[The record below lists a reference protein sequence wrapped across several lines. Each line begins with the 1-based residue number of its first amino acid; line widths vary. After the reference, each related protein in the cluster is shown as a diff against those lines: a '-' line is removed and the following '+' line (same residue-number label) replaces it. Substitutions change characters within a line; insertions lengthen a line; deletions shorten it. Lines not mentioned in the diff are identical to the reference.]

1 MKVLSFLFPI
11 ALLCSMSMPMM
22 AQDTSAVE
30 VFEALEIGGV
40 ISNSDGSMEGVL
52 AQLFEGNNLVHETE
66 TKKNGKFKF
75 TLYNNYLYTIQ
86 LSHKGYYDKRI
97 SVNTKLP
104 AYYNDFSKFGFDIGM
119 TSKEEEKYD
128 PYLSEYPSA
137 LISFDKKKKEFIY
150 DKDYTKS
157 YFQEIKTSAE

>member
-1 MKVLSFLFPI
+1 MKVLSFLLPMAF
-11 ALLCSMSMPMM
+11 LCSMNMPLL

-40 ISNSDGSMEGVL
+40 ISNAEGSIEGVL
-52 AQLFEGNNLVHETE
+52 AQLYEGNNLVHETE

-75 TLYNNYLYTIQ
+75 TLYNDHLYTIQ
-86 LSHKGYYDKRI
+86 LSQKGYYDKRI

-104 AYYNDFSKFGFDIGM
+104 AGYNDFNKFEFDIGM
-119 TSKEEEKYD
+119 TSKEEEKYN

-137 LISFDKKKKEFIY
+137 LISFDTKKKEFVY

-157 YFQEIKTSAE
+157 YFEEIKTSSE